1 MNVSKVQAKEN
12 DARMEERMAE
22 YLRLHPDFF
31 SRHPEVA
38 ARIEIPHACGDAVS
52 LIEYQVSVLRDQNH
66 QLRHR
71 LQDLISHARENEELS
86 ARLQRLTLSL
96 IDCSDLEEIFATL
109 YESLRES
116 FQADRAAI
124 RLFLPPRAEE
134 HSRLA
139 EFVGGDEQVRA
150 VSDQIL
156 AANSPVCGRLKQ
168 EQTESLFGGEGQPVA
183 SGALLPLGVVEPSG
197 ILAIGSY
204 DEKRFQPGMGTV
216 FLRQLGNVAAHVI
229 QPYLAAQ

>member
-1 MNVSKVQAKEN
+1 MSVGKVQAKES
-12 DARMEERMAE
+12 DARMEERMAA
-22 YLRLHPDFF
+22 YLRLHPEFF
-31 SRHPEVA
+31 NRHPEVA

-71 LQDLISHARENEELS
+71 LQDLISHARENEELG

-134 HSRLA
+134 HARLA
-139 EFVGGDEQVRA
+139 EFVTKDEGGRA
-150 VSDQIL
+150 VFEPIL
-156 AANSPVCGRLKQ
+156 AGNKPVCGRLKQ
-168 EQTESLFGGEGQPVA
+168 EQTNALFGGEGQAVA
-183 SGALLPLGVVEPSG
+183 SGALLPLGVIEPSG

-216 FLRQLGNVAAHVI
+216 FLRQLGEVAAHVI
-229 QPYLAAQ
+229 QPYVAAQ